1 MSDAARSGEKGSC
14 DAGKLAVRFTRDE
27 IEKRVSELARLIDAR
42 YGCEPLVAVCVL
54 KGAFMFFSD
63 LTRRLSNPNL
73 ELDFVRLSSYG
84 KSRNSSGH
92 VVFNKDTEID
102 IRGKH
107 TLIVEDIVDSG
118 RTMRFL
124 YDQFKARQ
132 PLSIAIASL
141 VDKRERREREVKA
154 DFSGFTV
161 DEGFLVGYGMD
172 YGEKYRSL
180 PDICELK
187 S

>member
-14 DAGKLAVRFTRDE
+14 DAGNLAVLFTQDE
-27 IEKRVSELARLIDAR
+27 IEKRVSELARLIDAS

-84 KSRNSSGH
+84 KSQNSSGR
-92 VVFNKDTEID
+92 VIFNKDTEVD
-102 IRGKH
+102 IKGKH
-107 TLIVEDIVDSG
+107 ALIVEDIVDSG
-118 RTMRFL
+118 RSMRFL
-124 YDQFKARQ
+124 CDQFKARK
-132 PLSIAIASL
+132 PLSVAIASL
-141 VDKRERREREVKA
+141 VDKRERRESDVKV

-161 DEGFLVGYGMD
+161 DKGFLVGYGMD
-172 YGEKYRSL
+172 YAEKYRAL

-187 S
+187 N